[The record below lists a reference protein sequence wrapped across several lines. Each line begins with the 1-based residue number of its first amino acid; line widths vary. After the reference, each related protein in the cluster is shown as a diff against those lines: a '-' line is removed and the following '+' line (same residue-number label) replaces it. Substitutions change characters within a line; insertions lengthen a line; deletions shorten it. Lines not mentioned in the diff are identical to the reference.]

1 MMMMMMMMMMAAFV
15 DFIKETR
22 SYKQL

>member
-1 MMMMMMMMMMAAFV
+1 MMMMMMMMMAAFV